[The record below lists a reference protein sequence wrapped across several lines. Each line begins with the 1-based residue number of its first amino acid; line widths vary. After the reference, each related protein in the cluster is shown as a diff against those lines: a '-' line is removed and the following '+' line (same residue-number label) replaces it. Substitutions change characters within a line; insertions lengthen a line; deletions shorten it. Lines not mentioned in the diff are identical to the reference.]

1 MREMTA
7 SEASRNFSA
16 VLDTVEQGETIV
28 VTRAG
33 RRIASIAPVPAATG
47 VAFNATLARWR
58 TATALD
64 DAFTDQIR
72 TVHGAVSTDSDAD
85 PWTD

>member
-7 SEASRNFSA
+7 SEASRSFSA
-16 VLDTVEQGETIV
+16 VLDSVEHGETIV

-33 RRIASIAPVPAATG
+33 RRIASITPAPSATG
-47 VAFNATLARWR
+47 AAFNAVLNHWSST
-58 TATALD
+58 
-64 DAFTDQIR
+64 DAFDDNFADNIADAR
-72 TVHGAVSTDSDAD
+72 TSLSSADDAD